1 MKKKDTPMQND
12 GADQLMSA
20 EEGNSGENGA
30 QNDGDAVS
38 GENSEDTAE
47 GDKNQDA
54 DNGEENQE
62 SGGEVSEP
70 EPPKILTAICPI
82 LYLSHQYKVGEEL
95 PANDPGMVEAWT
107 AAGTAAWLP
116 VKEPVAKAKPRTAEP
131 GLPGQAAVSESED
144 GDNLA
149 GKIPKTSTRK
159 G

>member
-1 MKKKDTPMQND
+1 MKKKDVPIQND
-12 GADQLMSA
+12 GANQLMNT
-20 EEGNSGENGA
+20 ENSGEKAVQDGGA
-30 QNDGDAVS
+30 AVS
-38 GENSEDTAE
+38 GDNPEDTAG
-47 GDKNQDA
+47 GDKDQDA
-54 DNGEENQE
+54 DNGEGNLE
-62 SGGEVSEP
+62 SGDADDSKDP
-70 EPPKILTAICPI
+70 ELPKILTAICPI

-116 VKEPVAKAKPRTAEP
+116 VGEPAAKAKPRTAEP

-149 GKIPKTSTRK
+149 GKIPKTSARK